1 MPAKKNVSS
10 PLHLLQ
16 QLSSSLVEHLEKA
29 CADAQKETQG
39 ILAKLEKQR
48 GKTRDKLIRT
58 RAKLDE
64 AGAAGKAKTQIKI
77 RARIDELEDTVALLD
92 ARQRETLAYLADL
105 QRDTDQSLKLAE
117 GIRRVEAAAAK
128 AVAVPVPVKTA
139 SKVAPARARSPRQTP
154 HATVTTASIEAAPVP
169 AAAAAKPRVRSR
181 GAATPAPVKS
191 LNGEVTPASV
201 KKPVPRKPAARK
213 PAGTNQASV
222 SSS

>member
-128 AVAVPVPVKTA
+128 AVAVPVTKTA

-154 HATVTTASIEAAPVP
+154 NATVTTASIEAAPVP